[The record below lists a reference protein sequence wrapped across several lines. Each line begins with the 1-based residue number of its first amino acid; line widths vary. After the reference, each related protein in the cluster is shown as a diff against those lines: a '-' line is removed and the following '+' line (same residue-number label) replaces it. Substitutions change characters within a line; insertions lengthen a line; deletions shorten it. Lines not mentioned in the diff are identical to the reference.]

1 MKINNILMILAVIGL
16 LFAAGCAS
24 GKAGDDTITMTGT
37 NNTNTTNGTIIITQ
51 PTTLN
56 ETNTTNNE
64 TNGTIIITPTTTLN
78 ETNTTN
84 NETNGTIIIT
94 PTTTLND
101 TNQTNKSV
109 IPPRP
114 PKYENDTN
122 TTVNGTNYTS

>member
-78 ETNTTN
+78 
-84 NETNGTIIIT
+84 
-94 PTTTLND
+94 D

>member
-56 ETNTTNNE
+56 
-64 TNGTIIITPTTTLN
+64 
-78 ETNTTN
+78 
-84 NETNGTIIIT
+84 
-94 PTTTLND
+94 D